1 MTEQKSR
8 NLLKG
13 GEPMAAKEQ
22 NVTISIKV
30 KLYPDQKTIEEFKK
44 LTTAYSEAATWLSDL
59 MFNDF
64 SNFGNDN

>member
-1 MTEQKSR
+1 
-8 NLLKG
+8 
-13 GEPMAAKEQ
+13 MAAKEQ

-64 SNFGNDN
+64 SKPEMITDRKALHDRYYQSSA